1 MNLNNMLIVGY
12 CYFELVIV
20 DVDGFVMCWKMFK
33 CLYYQII
40 DSVDF
45 FIVKVGVECF
55 VEVFN
60 GSQCVYGLGMMIQLM
75 EVDIIFFVIFVFNFI
90 NNQFQDVFNGY
101 QIGNFIEFVNNDC
114 YVVMLRVKFFQYLV
128 YVFIFRND
136 NCLM

>member
-1 MNLNNMLIVGY
+1 MNLNNTSIVGY
-12 CYFELVIV
+12 RYFELVIV
-20 DVDGFVMCWKMFK
+20 DVDSFVTRRKMFK

-45 FIVKVGVECF
+45 FIVKVGVERF

-60 GSQCVYGLGMMIQLM
+60 GSQCAYGLGMTIQLT

-101 QIGNFIEFVNNDC
+101 QIGNFIEFVNNDR
-114 YVVMLRVKFFQYLV
+114 YVVTLRAKFFQYSV
-128 YVFIFRND
+128 YAFIFRND
-136 NCLM
+136 NRLT